1 MGDRTYCDNTSCPFK
16 DCDRHFSNIKVS
28 TLVSVA
34 NFGADCRRYI
44 GYVVHELQKNNYKD
58 AWCGARKTKLNTAHL
73 RLLPI
78 CIQPL
83 SRSTKG
89 SL

>member
-16 DCDRHFSNIKVS
+16 DCDRHYSNIKVS

-44 GYVVHELQKNNYKD
+44 GYVVH
-58 AWCGARKTKLNTAHL
+58 
-73 RLLPI
+73 
-78 CIQPL
+78 
-83 SRSTKG
+83 
-89 SL
+89 

>member
-34 NFGADCRRYI
+34 SFGADCRRYI
-44 GYVVHELQKNNYKD
+44 GSVRSEEDKCLM
-58 AWCGARKTKLNTAHL
+58 LNVQSAEVNSYATVCMVQMKHL
-73 RLLPI
+73 PA
-78 CIQPL
+78 
-83 SRSTKG
+83 
-89 SL
+89 

>member
-44 GYVVHELQKNNYKD
+44 GYVVHEFQKNNYKD
-58 AWCGARKTKLNTAHL
+58 AWCGARKTNV
-73 RLLPI
+73 
-78 CIQPL
+78 
-83 SRSTKG
+83 
-89 SL
+89 